1 MPKCHDAGLN
11 RSIRQLLSELT
22 VIIKMLHKE
31 GKEKRK
37 RIARRIY
44 VPNFSVPPPL
54 LLTQLLRN
62 TCNDQGTNNSTTVV
76 LDLLK
81 MKQTHKQYQIV

>member
-22 VIIKMLHKE
+22 VIIKMLDKE

-44 VPNFSVPPPL
+44 VPNFSVPPL
-54 LLTQLLRN
+54 LLTQFLRN